1 MSPLS
6 DDLRRRDSEAEVT
19 RQWHRMA
26 GLGFEFVAAI
36 AVFGGIGWVVGW
48 LTGSMPWALVAGMGL
63 GFVVG
68 LWQLIRVGMRS
79 LREEEARA
87 KAAKTTKEDRSTR

>member
-6 DDLRRRDSEAEVT
+6 DDLRQRDAEAELT
-19 RQWHRMA
+19 RGWHRMA
-26 GLGFEFVAAI
+26 GVGFEFAAAI
-36 AVFGGIGWVVGW
+36 VVFGGIGWLIDW
-48 LTGSMPWALVAGMGL
+48 LSGSTPWALVAGMGL

-87 KAAKTTKEDRSTR
+87 RAAKALEENRRTR